1 MMGLFTSDLDS
12 ENNPRPYPSP
22 SQVVATVGNCNDN
35 ILVLLLCNFF
45 QMKELEWVQNC
56 RRDGAAVMTRG
67 ACTRGSYIT
76 PFVSVQ
82 NKWNTLKHYKPF

>member
-45 QMKELEWVQNC
+45 RLRNLNGC
-56 RRDGAAVMTRG
+56 RPAVEIGRL
-67 ACTRGSYIT
+67 S
-76 PFVSVQ
+76 
-82 NKWNTLKHYKPF
+82 